1 MCRLRV
7 WTWFLR
13 LTSAFR
19 KTTMVD
25 VHIES
30 TYENIYA
37 DCPHCGYQNIF
48 NRASDLKT
56 FEPIAG
62 RDVACTNSDCRRP
75 FRIVSDRINPA
86 HQALLFD
93 CADMLRRKQYMQ
105 CVLAVAQ
112 SYE

>member
-1 MCRLRV
+1 MCHLR
-7 WTWFLR
+7 
-13 LTSAFR
+13 FR
-19 KTTMVD
+19 AWLSKLVNPLETPKMVD

-37 DCPHCGYQNIF
+37 DCPHCGHQNIF

-56 FEPIAG
+56 FAPIAG
-62 RDVACTNSDCRRP
+62 QDVACANSDCRRP

-86 HQALLFD
+86 HEALLFD
-93 CADMLRRKQYMQ
+93 CGDTLRLKQYMQ

-112 SYE
+112 SY